1 MSKSKITTS
10 NLISEKDTK
19 NDPQSL
25 SENGGKQVT
34 SHSGIPVTLS
44 ERYKRMH
51 KYTIQK
57 LLLSSST
64 PNSAGN
70 ADLLEDDLSPN
81 PSTNSSFTNKATKP
95 SATQNRNKPFATQN
109 RIKPALVKKSKS
121 DGHGFGNSP
130 IKSNSH
136 VSESTRNS
144 PFKKSSGS
152 GGHGF
157 RTMIDEDSFDPTISA
172 LHTATPT
179 TAISTG
185 KDRLD
190 TDKSFEDQ
198 TRSDETG
205 FDDRIFEPFPLKQ
218 TSSFSPSSVTPYQ
231 LKKMDLLHRAK
242 YLAYEKPPEKVM
254 EKISA
259 SEKRSRKW
267 LLEKQKER
275 DQEAIQDKK
284 KWDLLHRA
292 LEDPVKKKIGE
303 KMAEQAHRR
312 ILTKKSN
319 YKSLRVILT
328 LRQFKI

>member
-1 MSKSKITTS
+1 
-10 NLISEKDTK
+10 
-19 NDPQSL
+19 
-25 SENGGKQVT
+25 
-34 SHSGIPVTLS
+34 
-44 ERYKRMH
+44 
-51 KYTIQK
+51 
-57 LLLSSST
+57 
-64 PNSAGN
+64 
-70 ADLLEDDLSPN
+70 
-81 PSTNSSFTNKATKP
+81 
-95 SATQNRNKPFATQN
+95 
-109 RIKPALVKKSKS
+109 
-121 DGHGFGNSP
+121 
-130 IKSNSH
+130 
-136 VSESTRNS
+136 
-144 PFKKSSGS
+144 
-152 GGHGF
+152 
-157 RTMIDEDSFDPTISA
+157 MIDEDFSDPTISA

-292 LEDPVKKKIGE
+292 LEDPIKKKIGE
-303 KMAEQAHRR
+303 NMAEQAHRR